1 MTAPAL
7 GLAGVRTPRGLV
19 LRTLS
24 AAPWLAGSAGAL
36 MVIEQAAQF
45 TIPVLLGLAI
55 DHGIAANDLGGL
67 CFWATLLVLDFLVLV
82 FAYQFGSRLGL
93 RAVESVQHRLRLAVT
108 DRLLSPTGIAGRRS
122 TGELLSIAGSDVTRL
137 SSAVLIMVFPV
148 AEAAALVYAGIA
160 LTLIWWPLGV
170 AVLAGGLVL
179 VLTMEFV
186 GRPFRERTER
196 EQERIAGVAGVTADV
211 LAGARTL
218 RGFGAAGWA
227 LERHAIANEEALV
240 ATKRAR
246 AAEQRFI
253 ALSRGMSAL
262 LVVGIAVTAA
272 YLAFAGE
279 ITVGQLVIAVGLVQL
294 IIGPLGAIAINLA
307 TVWLSALASA
317 RRVLAL
323 LREPEARPEPGSD
336 PEPRSEH
343 GADPEPRPESGVR
356 SEPESRSE
364 PGVRPE
370 SEVRPESGVRPAHRD
385 PEPAACAASAAAL
398 EIRAALGGGSALD
411 RLAFSVSTGEV
422 VGVVASARVADELVG
437 MLRRCGA
444 EDGERIVLSGVST
457 ALLDSRSLAARIL
470 VASQR
475 VAGTALPPA
484 SAAHRAAARVV
495 TPAISGGELQRAA
508 LAHAYGAAAPV
519 LVLHDPTSAIDPA
532 TEQLIA
538 DGLRAAVAHRA
549 TLVVTTSPALLAVTD
564 AVLLV
569 GERGLTAGSHRELL
583 ARSEYRGLIA

>member
-1 MTAPAL
+1 MTASAL
-7 GLAGVRTPRGLV
+7 GLAGVTTPRGLV

-67 CFWATLLVLDFLVLV
+67 CFWAALLVLDFLVLV

-211 LAGARTL
+211 LTGARTL

-323 LREPEARPEPGSD
+323 LREPEARPEPG
-336 PEPRSEH
+336 
-343 GADPEPRPESGVR
+343 AW
-356 SEPESRSE
+356 
-364 PGVRPE
+364 
-370 SEVRPESGVRPAHRD
+370 PAHLA
-385 PEPAACAASAAAL
+385 PETEGHATPAAAL
-398 EIRAALGGGSALD
+398 EIRAMLGGGSALD

-422 VGVVASARVADELVG
+422 IGVVASARVADELVG

-444 EDGERIVLSGVST
+444 EDGERIVLGGASA

-475 VAGTALPPA
+475 VAGTELPPA

-569 GERGLTAGSHRELL
+569 GEQGVTAGSHRELL